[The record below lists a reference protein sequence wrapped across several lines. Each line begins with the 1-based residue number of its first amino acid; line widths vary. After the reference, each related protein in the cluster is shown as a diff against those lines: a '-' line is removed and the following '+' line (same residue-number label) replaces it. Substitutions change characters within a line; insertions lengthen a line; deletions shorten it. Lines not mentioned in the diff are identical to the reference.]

1 MVGKLNLRGV
11 HAYEKVP
18 GAAGMV
24 RLTGT
29 HHYVRV
35 VNEGCPPLYIQD
47 GVIYP
52 EDGPAIDVED
62 APDWFWQQVSLLTA
76 EALAAVGFSIPDDRK
91 VVVPPRDDTRGARPR
106 ARRQ

>member
-1 MVGKLNLRGV
+1 
-11 HAYEKVP
+11 
-18 GAAGMV
+18 MV

-35 VNEGCPPLYIQD
+35 VNEGQPPLYIQD

-62 APDWFWQQVSLLTA
+62 APAWFWEQVSLLTPS
-76 EALAAVGFSIPDDRK
+76 ALAAVGFEVPEERK
-91 VVVPPRDDTRGARPR
+91 VAVPRRDAPSNARPR
-106 ARRQ
+106 ARR